1 MDQESRRKSVRI
13 ADKPA
18 EEFGWTHWRTDRQSA
33 RHMLLRHYF
42 WITAALP
49 IIEHRHDQTTDRKWG
64 RHQGSGSASVSYTAW
79 WNKRNKWIIVK
90 EVYLHFEGKHSREED
105 RKQVW
110 KLEIFFISFQSC
122 GAAKQVFTRRENEI
136 YPRDSMKRGHR
147 INHFKY
153 GWRWSLLMLIKS
165 NPSESISKI
174 IAASAC

>member
-1 MDQESRRKSVRI
+1 MVEHTEEQT
-13 ADKPA
+13 DKAPDICCYDTT
-18 EEFGWTHWRTDRQSA
+18 FGSPQRCRSLNT
-33 RHMLLRHYF
+33 
-42 WITAALP
+42 
-49 IIEHRHDQTTDRKWG
+49 RHDQTTDRKWG

-105 RKQVW
+105 KKQVW

-122 GAAKQVFTRRENEI
+122 GAAEQVFTRRENEI
-136 YPRDSMKRGHR
+136 YPRDSMKHGHR